1 MKRLFFAMAACA
13 ALLTSCFKDS
23 SVGGQREVEIVV
35 TTDQLQ
41 TRADDYKY
49 GDGYLAYDLEYAVF
63 LRGSYDE
70 PIYCGEIKG
79 AFPEDQRS
87 TTLKL
92 TLGVGMTYDVVFWA
106 DADDDPYTIDWKKR
120 VVTMDIQDLVSQDE
134 RLDAFYTCEELVV
147 SDDINSKTILLR
159 RPFAQ
164 LNVATA
170 DMQDAINAGLYV
182 THTAI
187 NVSDVYTQMDLL
199 SGEVIK
205 ESKTSVDFAVAPIP
219 TGQNSKVKINNITYT
234 LLSMNYLLVNA
245 RQTSNVT
252 FKMYGSGGNFL
263 VNTSY
268 WTNIDLERNHRTYI
282 LGYTLQT
289 NDIDFTV
296 KIEDGFDDPDYTEGR
311 LF

>member
-1 MKRLFFAMAACA
+1 MKKFFLAMVACA
-13 ALLTSCFKDS
+13 ALFTSCTKDS
-23 SVGGQREVEIVV
+23 SGSEREVTLEV

-49 GDGYLAYDLEYAVF
+49 GDGYFAYDLEYAVF
-63 LRGSYDE
+63 LRGNYDA
-70 PIYCGEIKG
+70 PIYSGEVKG
-79 AFPEDQRS
+79 AFPADKKS

-92 TLGVGMTYDVVFWA
+92 TLAVGMTYDVVFWA
-106 DADDDPYTIDWKKR
+106 DADDDPYTIDWGKKI
-120 VVTMDIQDLVSQDE
+120 VTLDASSLESQRE
-134 RLDAFYTCEELVV
+134 NLDAFYVCEELIV
-147 SDDINSKTILLR
+147 SDDVSSKTIVLK

-170 DMQDAINAGLYV
+170 DMNDAINAGLYV
-182 THTAI
+182 THTSI
-187 NVSDVYTQMDLL
+187 KVSDVYTQMNLL
-199 SGEVIK
+199 NGEVIK
-205 ESKTSVDFAVAPIP
+205 DSKTEIEFSTAPIP
-219 TGQNSKVKINNITYT
+219 SGKNRTVKVNNITYT

-252 FKMYGSGGNFL
+252 FKMYDGGGKSL
-263 VNTSY
+263 VNTSF

-296 KIEDGFDDPDYTEGR
+296 KIEEGFDDPDYTENR
-311 LF
+311 IF